1 MALRGRLRC
10 PSDKS
15 ISHRALMFAAL
26 AEGSSRLGGVLP
38 SADVRSTAKAVQRI
52 GAKLRT
58 EMVDG
63 EPWLVVEGIG
73 GAVNGGGT
81 SGATSGGGAASG
93 ASAAGEA
100 GGAGEA
106 GAGAAG
112 AAARGP
118 VHIDCGNSGTTAR
131 LMMGICAGLGVQ
143 ARFSGDASLQARPM
157 RRVADPLAQMG
168 ADFHFTERD
177 GCLPAKLRGGTRL
190 SAISYTSPK
199 ASAQVKSAVL
209 LAGLFAEGTT
219 TVVEP
224 AKSRDHTERMLGAF
238 GADVQVKGLS
248 ASVTG
253 GARLRAHDLRVPA
266 DPSSAAFPA
275 VAAACVKNSDIVL
288 ADVLLN
294 PTRTGAFELM
304 RRMGCDLY
312 YEHERQRDGE
322 LVGDVHVRYSKDVVG
337 VEVAPEEIPS
347 LIDEIPVLS
356 VLACR
361 ADGETVFRGC
371 GELRV
376 KESDRLAAI
385 VEAAAELGAQAFVDG
400 DDLHIVG
407 CGGAAAKR
415 GSRAGRRDDAAPL
428 ALPTRHDHRLAMT
441 WMVAGRI
448 FERGAQLDD
457 ADCVRISW
465 PGFFTDMGSL
475 EHA

>member
-1 MALRGRLRC
+1 MALRGRLRP

-15 ISHRALMFAAL
+15 ISHRALMLAAL
-26 AEGSSRLGGVLP
+26 ADGTSHLGGVLP
-38 SADVRSTAKAVQRI
+38 SADVRSTAKAIQRI
-52 GAKLRT
+52 GARVKT
-58 EMVDG
+58 EMADG

-73 GAVNGGGT
+73 GA
-81 SGATSGGGAASG
+81 
-93 ASAAGEA
+93 
-100 GGAGEA
+100 
-106 GAGAAG
+106 
-112 AAARGP
+112 AARGEAR
-118 VHIDCGNSGTTAR
+118 IDCGNSGTTAR
-131 LMMGICAGLGVQ
+131 LMMGICAGLGMQ
-143 ARFSGDASLQARPM
+143 ARFDGDDSLRTRPM

-168 ADFHFTERD
+168 ASFAFTEKP
-177 GCLPAKLRGGTRL
+177 GCLPAELARTGEPLR
-190 SAISYTSPK
+190 AISYDSPH

-209 LAGLFAEGTT
+209 LAGLFAQGTT

-238 GADVQVKGLS
+238 GAEVRVKGLS

-253 GARLRAHDLRVPA
+253 GARLHARDLRVPA

-275 VAAACVKNSDIVL
+275 VAATCVKNSDIVL

-322 LVGDVHVRYSKDVVG
+322 LVGDVHVRFSKELAG
-337 VEVAPEEIPS
+337 VEVTAAEIPS
-347 LIDEIPVLS
+347 LIDEVPVLA

-361 ADGETVFRGC
+361 AAGETVFRSC

-385 VEAAAELGAQAFVDG
+385 CDMAAALGARAFVEG

-407 CGGAAAKR
+407 LGDAKKARSGGAA
-415 GSRAGRRDDAAPL
+415 L
-428 ALPTRHDHRLAMT
+428 AVPTRHDHRLAMT
-441 WMVAGRI
+441 LMVAGRV
-448 FERGAQLDD
+448 FERGAELDD
-457 ADCVRISW
+457 PGCVGISW
-465 PGFFTDMGSL
+465 PSFFSDMGSL
-475 EHA
+475 ESA

>member
-26 AEGSSRLGGVLP
+26 AEGTSHLGGVLP

-58 EMVDG
+58 ETRDG

-73 GAVNGGGT
+73 GAV
-81 SGATSGGGAASG
+81 GGADKG
-93 ASAAGEA
+93 ASEGADGA
-100 GGAGEA
+100 GGPKSTGI
-106 GAGAAG
+106 
-112 AAARGP
+112 RDD
-118 VHIDCGNSGTTAR
+118 VNIDCGNSGTTAR

-143 ARFSGDASLQARPM
+143 ARFTGDESLQTRPM
-157 RRVADPLAQMG
+157 QRVTEPLGQMG
-168 ADFHFTERD
+168 ADFAFTGRD
-177 GCLPAKLRGGTRL
+177 GCLPLKLAGGTRL
-190 SAISYTSPK
+190 SAITYTSPK

-209 LAGLFAEGTT
+209 LAGLFANGTT

-238 GADVQVKGLS
+238 GAEVQMKGLS
-248 ASVTG
+248 ASVEG
-253 GARLRAHDLRVPA
+253 GTRLHAHDLRVPA

-322 LVGDVHVRYSKDVVG
+322 LVGDVHVRYSKDIVG
-337 VEVAPEEIPS
+337 VEVTADDIPS

-361 ADGETVFRGC
+361 ADGETVFYGC

-385 VEAAAELGAQAFVDG
+385 VEAAEALGAQAFVDG
-400 DDLHIVG
+400 DDLHILG
-407 CGGAAAKR
+407 CGAQAHDGR
-415 GSRAGRRDDAAPL
+415 GKGGKTRRRNESPL

-441 WMVAGRI
+441 WMVAGRV

-457 ADCVRISW
+457 PDCVRISW
-465 PGFFTDMGSL
+465 PNFFTDMGSL

>member
-1 MALRGRLRC
+1 
-10 PSDKS
+10 
-15 ISHRALMFAAL
+15 MFAAL
-26 AEGSSRLGGVLP
+26 AEGTSHLGGVLP

-58 EMVDG
+58 ETRDG
-63 EPWLVVEGIG
+63 EPWLVVEGVG
-73 GAVNGGGT
+73 GAV
-81 SGATSGGGAASG
+81 
-93 ASAAGEA
+93 
-100 GGAGEA
+100 GGAGGVGGVGDVRGVRRSA
-106 GAGAAG
+106 GI
-112 AAARGP
+112 RDS
-118 VHIDCGNSGTTAR
+118 VDIDCGNSGTTAR
-131 LMMGICAGLGVQ
+131 LMMGICAGLGMH
-143 ARFSGDASLQARPM
+143 ARFMGDESLQTRPM
-157 RRVADPLAQMG
+157 RRVTDPLGQMG
-168 ADFHFTERD
+168 AGFAFTGRD
-177 GCLPAKLRGGTRL
+177 GCLPAELAGGTRL
-190 SAISYTSPK
+190 SAITYTSPK

-209 LAGLFAEGTT
+209 LAGLFANGTT

-238 GADVQVKGLS
+238 GAEVQVKGLS
-248 ASVTG
+248 ASVEG
-253 GARLRAHDLRVPA
+253 GTRLHAHDLRVPA

-322 LVGDVHVRYSKDVVG
+322 LVGDVHVRYSKDIAG
-337 VEVAPEEIPS
+337 VEVAADDIPS

-361 ADGETVFRGC
+361 ANGETVFYGC

-385 VEAAAELGAQAFVDG
+385 VEAAEALGAQAFVDG
-400 DDLHIVG
+400 DDLHILG
-407 CGGAAAKR
+407 CGAQVHG
-415 GSRAGRRDDAAPL
+415 GHGMVRRRQDESPL

-441 WMVAGRI
+441 WMVAGRV

-457 ADCVRISW
+457 PDCVRISW
-465 PGFFTDMGSL
+465 PNFFTDMGSL